1 MKVLKFVAAAAA
13 VLSAFG
19 ASAESTINTAAA
31 SGSPASSSTSA
42 RLDFQIT
49 VPRILFLRVGTGAA
63 GNFGTS
69 GTVDLINYTLTNDQ
83 TLTGGAIA
91 ATSGGDVSPGVVTAR
106 LFGNGGQITLNSST
120 AGAMTNT
127 ATPVDTIAFTTIGV
141 AATTGAGTL
150 PHPGTTLFNGAGTA
164 PQVFAGKVTNLT
176 GQWTYT
182 FNAATGLAAGTYGGG
197 GATNVGNGRVTYTA
211 TML

>member
-1 MKVLKFVAAAAA
+1 MKHLKKLVFVAAIAAA
-13 VLSAFG
+13 FG
-19 ASAESTINTAAA
+19 VSAESTLNTSAIVA
-31 SGSPASSSTSA
+31 PATSTSTTA

-127 ATPVDTIAFTTIGV
+127 ATPADTIAFTTIGV

-182 FNAATGLAAGTYGGG
+182 FNAPTGLASGTYGGAG
-197 GATNVGNGRVTYTA
+197 GTGNGRVTYTA